1 MESGSAQEVPTE
13 AEQSAPTKEHRYAH
27 AWRALRH
34 RNFRLFVSGQSISL
48 TGTWMTRIAT
58 SWLVYRLTGS
68 ALLLGIVGFAGQIP
82 TFLLAPFAGV
92 LVDRVNR
99 RKLLVWTQ
107 VLAAIQSLILAAL
120 TIAKVINI
128 QEILALSV
136 MQGLINAFDMPGRQ
150 AFLIQMVEDKQD
162 LGNAIALNS
171 SMVNIARLIGPAVAG
186 LIIAAVGEGYCF
198 AIDGV
203 SYLAVIVSLLMMRVT
218 LAPIKRA
225 ATSMLDQLSE
235 GWTYVANFI
244 PIRTILSLFA
254 VISLMGMPFVVL
266 MPIFASQVLH
276 GGPHTLGYLMGASGV
291 GALVSA
297 ASLAVRKN
305 VRGLVSMIQISAIVF
320 GTGLILFGLSHNVA
334 LSLVLMLFVGF
345 GMMQGLAASNTVI
358 QTLVPEQMR
367 GRVMSYYTVAFVG
380 MAPFG
385 SLLAGALAHRFGA
398 PHAVMITG
406 ACCLLGA
413 AWFATQR
420 PALRAVMRPIYI
432 EMGIIPD
439 PAGPAFEDRAG

>member
-1 MESGSAQEVPTE
+1 VPTE
-13 AEQSAPTKEHRYAH
+13 AEHSAPAKEHRFAH

-34 RNFRLFVSGQSISL
+34 RNFRLFVSGQSVSL
-48 TGTWMTRIAT
+48 IGTWMTRVAT

-92 LVDRVNR
+92 LVDRLDR

-107 VLAAIQSLILAAL
+107 VLAAVQSLALAAL

-128 QEILALSV
+128 REILVLSV

-150 AFLIQMVEDKQD
+150 AFLIQMVEDRRD

-171 SMVNIARLIGPAVAG
+171 SMVNVARLIGPAVAG
-186 LIIAAVGEGYCF
+186 LVIAAVGEGYCF

-203 SYLAVIVSLLMMRVT
+203 SYLAVIVSLMMMRVT
-218 LAPIKRA
+218 AAPIQRA
-225 ATSMLDQLSE
+225 ASSMLEQLRE
-235 GWTYVANFI
+235 GWTYVANFV

-254 VISLMGMPFVVL
+254 VVSLMGMPFVVL

-297 ASLAVRKN
+297 ASLAMRKN

-320 GTGLILFGLSHNVA
+320 GAGLILFGLSHNLY

-406 ACCLLGA
+406 ACCLVGA

-420 PALRAVMRPIYI
+420 AALRAVMRPIYI
-432 EMGIIPD
+432 QMGIIPS
-439 PAGPAFEDRAG
+439 PAGPAFEDRAGAN

>member
-1 MESGSAQEVPTE
+1 LPSE
-13 AEQSAPTKEHRYAH
+13 AEQSAPLKPNRFAH

-48 TGTWMTRIAT
+48 IGTWMTRIAT

-68 ALLLGIVGFAGQIP
+68 ALLLGVVGFAGQIP

-92 LVDRVNR
+92 LVDRLDR

-107 VLAAIQSLILAAL
+107 ALAAIQSLGLAAL

-171 SMVNIARLIGPAVAG
+171 SMVNVARLIGPAIAG
-186 LIIAAVGEGYCF
+186 LVIAAIGEGYCF
-198 AIDGV
+198 AIDGF
-203 SYLAVIVSLLMMRVT
+203 SYLAVIASLLLMRVT
-218 LAPIKRA
+218 VAPIKRS
-225 ATSMLDQLSE
+225 ATSMLAQLRE
-235 GWTYVANFI
+235 GWTYVSNFV

-297 ASLAVRKN
+297 ASLALRQS
-305 VRGLVSMIQISAIVF
+305 VRGLVTMIQISAILF
-320 GTGLILFGLSHNVA
+320 GSGLILFGLSHVLA
-334 LSLVLMLFVGF
+334 LSLFLMLFVGF

-358 QTLVPEQMR
+358 QTLVPEEMR

-385 SLLAGALAHRFGA
+385 SLLAGALAHHIGA
-398 PHAVMITG
+398 PHTVMFTG

-420 PALRAVMRPIYI
+420 PAIRAVMRPIYI
-432 EMGIIPD
+432 QMGIIPS
-439 PAGPAFEDRAG
+439 PSQLAFEDHAGAN

>member
-1 MESGSAQEVPTE
+1 VPTE
-13 AEQSAPTKEHRYAH
+13 AEQSAPAKERRFAH

-48 TGTWMTRIAT
+48 IGTWMTRIAI

-92 LVDRVNR
+92 LVDRLDR

-107 VLAAIQSLILAAL
+107 VLAAIQSLALAAL

-128 QEILALSV
+128 QEIIALSV
-136 MQGLINAFDMPGRQ
+136 MQGLVNAFDMPGRQ

-171 SMVNIARLIGPAVAG
+171 SMVNIARLIGPAIAG

-203 SYLAVIVSLLMMRVT
+203 SYLAVIASLLMMRVT
-218 LAPIKRA
+218 VAPIKRA
-225 ATSMLDQLSE
+225 AASMPPSMKEQLSE
-235 GWTYVANFI
+235 GWTYVSNFI
-244 PIRTILSLFA
+244 PIRTILTLFA
-254 VISLMGMPFVVL
+254 IISLMGMPFVVL

-320 GTGLILFGLSHNVA
+320 GAGLILFGISHNFA

-358 QTLVPEQMR
+358 QTLVPEDKR

-398 PHAVMITG
+398 PHAVMFTG

-432 EMGIIPD
+432 EMGIIPA
-439 PAGPAFEDRAG
+439 PAGPAFEDLSGTQ